1 MFKPTIKRKLKKSKY
16 FYKRLIFPR
25 LKPERKML
33 RNMHIL
39 YQLVKK
45 NQNNLE
51 YQKLFNNIFKILNYY
66 PASLKKSFNACYYF

>member
-1 MFKPTIKRKLKKSKY
+1 
-16 FYKRLIFPR
+16 
-25 LKPERKML
+25 
-33 RNMHIL
+33 MHIL

-66 PASLKKSFNACYYF
+66 PASLKKILMPVIIFKNLKNLTLLMCFVFLDFSTLISFFFLQCFVFR

>member
-1 MFKPTIKRKLKKSKY
+1 MFKPTIKRKLEKSKY

-33 RNMHIL
+33 MKHA
-39 YQLVKK
+39 YLVSTCKK